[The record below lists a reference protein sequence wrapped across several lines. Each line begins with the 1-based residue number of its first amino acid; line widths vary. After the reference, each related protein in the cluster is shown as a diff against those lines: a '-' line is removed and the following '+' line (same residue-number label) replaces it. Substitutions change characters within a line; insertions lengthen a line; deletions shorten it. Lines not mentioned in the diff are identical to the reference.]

1 MDKGT
6 EVDLL
11 REVLLGDILG
21 VLNLLLE
28 GEGEDL
34 GVAQLPLGVDDLGR
48 LETLEDSASVVAAST
63 FF

>member
-1 MDKGT
+1 
-6 EVDLL
+6 VDLL
-11 REVLLGDILG
+11 REVLLVDILG
-21 VLNLLLE
+21 VPNLSLE

-48 LETLEDSASVVAAST
+48 LETLEGSDSAAST